1 MNISRSLCICLVTAA
16 AIISFAARST
26 HSQTSRRDYMTDA
39 EIELVRDA
47 QDIDARID
55 VLTKMIDR
63 RFAVLKL
70 DVGGA
75 KIPNKETDKWG
86 PAPEGTRMEILD
98 DIRKLLDKAIDD
110 IDDTAMHPNKIIEDP
125 DSPDKKKKNDD
136 QKKKDAARFPNSVKN
151 LAAAAKRYEP
161 VLKTLADKTAD
172 EREKGLILTAIESCE
187 EITAATG
194 KIPAQSDQK

>member
-1 MNISRSLCICLVTAA
+1 MKIAYHYLVLFAA
-16 AIISFAARST
+16 VLGVISFSFLST
-26 HSQTSRRDYMTDA
+26 NAQARRDYMTDA

-47 QDIDARID
+47 QDIDMRID

-86 PAPEGTRMEILD
+86 PAPEGTQMEILD

-125 DSPDKKKKNDD
+125 NSPDNKKKKNDE
-136 QKKKDAARFPNSVKN
+136 QKKKDEARFPNSVKN
-151 LAAAAKRYEP
+151 LAASAKRYQP
-161 VLKTLADKTAD
+161 ALKSLLDKTTD
-172 EREKGLILTAIESCE
+172 EREKGLILNALDSCD
-187 EITAATG
+187 EIIGATTKLRTDG
-194 KIPAQSDQK
+194 L

>member
-1 MNISRSLCICLVTAA
+1 MKISKHIFFLLIAVLGV
-16 AIISFAARST
+16 ISFSSLSANA
-26 HSQTSRRDYMTDA
+26 QARRDYMTDA

-47 QDIDARID
+47 QDIDMRID

-86 PAPEGTRMEILD
+86 PAPVGTQMEILD

-110 IDDTAMHPNKIIEDP
+110 IDDTAMRPNKIIEDP
-125 DSPDKKKKNDD
+125 NSPDNRKKKNDE
-136 QKKKDAARFPNSVKN
+136 QKKKDEARFPNSVKN
-151 LAAAAKRYEP
+151 LAAAAKRYQP
-161 VLKTLADKTAD
+161 ALKSLLDKTTD
-172 EREKGLILTAIESCE
+172 EREKGLILSAIDSCD
-187 EITAATG
+187 EIIGATTKLQTG
-194 KIPAQSDQK
+194 GQ

>member
-1 MNISRSLCICLVTAA
+1 MKISKLTFIPLVSILAVVF
-16 AIISFAARST
+16 ISASSSSA
-26 HSQTSRRDYMTDA
+26 QSRRDYMTDA

-110 IDDTAMHPNKIIEDP
+110 IDDTSMHPNKYVIDP
-125 DSPDKKKKNDD
+125 NKPDKVKKTDE
-136 QKKKDAARFPNSVKN
+136 ARFPASVKN
-151 LAAAAKRYEP
+151 LAASAKRYQP
-161 VLKTLADKTAD
+161 ALRSLLDKTTD
-172 EREKGLILTAIESCE
+172 EREKGLILGGIESCD
-187 EITAATG
+187 EIISATT
-194 KIPAQSDQK
+194 KLPTETKAN